1 MNVPKDPALVIA
13 ETTDGWCL
21 AWANE
26 KGQLQCASNVWP
38 SREDAEKFQDMAR
51 PYLGTTVF

>member
-1 MNVPKDPALVIA
+1 
-13 ETTDGWCL
+13 
-21 AWANE
+21 
-26 KGQLQCASNVWP
+26 VWP